1 MRKSP
6 CQYGAN
12 LQRSSAAS
20 DPSRWHVAPE
30 AALWESA
37 RRGQQPPL
45 TVLSRLVP
53 VTLIPAAL
61 LWACTG
67 PAPRVYFPLHL
78 HPQPVVAWATA
89 AGLLLPTAIFY
100 IADAFLDASAWQW
113 LGPTQKHSDST
124 SEAERTGAF
133 VLHPRNA
140 YSSHAQTAAGS
151 YMLSRAY
158 TDARASVAS
167 VAYGAVLFLM
177 GIASFVWWASR
188 RHAAQRIDS
197 WLMETVCSAAAVS
210 YFAVGAPEHE
220 MALVAAWAMVTTWRA
235 ATFSRRGNLL
245 WPNVAGIGGHWF
257 AALSLGGCGLM
268 GRYIGGLVA
277 LTLGL
282 VLKMHDTK
290 QGHAWGT
297 AAFHYASAVGA
308 LLIWLWIQSLPLS
321 AARAGT

>member
-1 MRKSP
+1 MLR
-6 CQYGAN
+6 A
-12 LQRSSAAS
+12 
-20 DPSRWHVAPE
+20 E

-67 PAPRVYFPLHL
+67 PAPPVYFPLHL
-78 HPQPVVAWATA
+78 HPQPVVVWATA

-158 TDARASVAS
+158 TGARASVAS

-177 GIASFVWWASR
+177 GIVSFVWWA
-188 RHAAQRIDS
+188 
-197 WLMETVCSAAAVS
+197 
-210 YFAVGAPEHE
+210 
-220 MALVAAWAMVTTWRA
+220 
-235 ATFSRRGNLL
+235 
-245 WPNVAGIGGHWF
+245 
-257 AALSLGGCGLM
+257 
-268 GRYIGGLVA
+268 
-277 LTLGL
+277 
-282 VLKMHDTK
+282 
-290 QGHAWGT
+290 
-297 AAFHYASAVGA
+297 
-308 LLIWLWIQSLPLS
+308 
-321 AARAGT
+321 RAGTQRNDLTPG